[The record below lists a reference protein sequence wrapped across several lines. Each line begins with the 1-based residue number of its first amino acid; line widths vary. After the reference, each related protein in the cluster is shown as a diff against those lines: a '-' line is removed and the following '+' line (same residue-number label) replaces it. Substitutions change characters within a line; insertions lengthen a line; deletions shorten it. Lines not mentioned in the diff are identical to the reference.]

1 MAFPSTVIGQELV
14 SGVVGEIAFDAPYT
28 GVAAV
33 INSTSADNNV
43 FGRAMTYVDESVET
57 IGAGGTG
64 KFAGILVNPKTHAI
78 GVIDGTAVDTVPNGT
93 PVETMVE
100 GECYVLVSVPTPG
113 IASIAVTDGGADYAT
128 APTVV
133 ITGGGGSGATATAT
147 VAGGEVTGVT
157 VTAAGSGFTS
167 APTITFT
174 GGGGSGATATAT
186 LSNNSLSIGDSVY
199 FVNSDGTLGIGT
211 ASAGQ
216 TQIEGAQVFRHNP
229 SSTGAPAL
237 AVIRIK
243 A

>member
-1 MAFPSTVIGQELV
+1 MAFPSSVISDLV
-14 SGVVGEIAFDAPYT
+14 SGIPGEIAFDAPYT
-28 GVAAV
+28 GITAIVDTTTEA
-33 INSTSADNNV
+33 NNV
-43 FGRAMTYVDESVET
+43 FGRAFTYKTESVESVQ
-57 IGAGGTG
+57 AGGTG
-64 KFAGILVNPKTHAI
+64 LFAGLMVNPKAHAI
-78 GVIDGTAVDTVPNGT
+78 NTLAATTDPVSNGR
-93 PVETMVE
+93 VAEFLVE
-100 GECYVLVSVPTPG
+100 GEVYGLVSGPTPG
-113 IASIAVTDGGADYAT
+113 IASIAVTAGGADYAT

-147 VAGGEVTGVT
+147 VAGGAVTGVT

-174 GGGGSGATATAT
+174 GGGGTGATATAT

-199 FVNSDGTLGIGT
+199 FVNSDGTLGVGT

-216 TQIEGAQVFRHNP
+216 TQIEGATIVRHNP

-243 A
+243 P